1 MIFLSE
7 VELEI
12 NREAAGEELRMMIP
26 SGNKW
31 KATGKE
37 GLTTFT
43 SFAFPYLTNSRKRKE
58 TVNVRRADMA
68 VYNSKKA
75 NLTAA
80 RKERMN
86 LPITDGGYRISEFLS
101 HPFGIQAILNTG
113 SLQSFQSLD
122 ANTYRC
128 ILPKVELLNFEAA
141 PVLDLRV
148 SPSDEHCTVE
158 MISCKFQGSELVERQ
173 NDHFSAFMVNYMTWN
188 TNISEPFLEVDV
200 KLNLMLEIYTQP
212 LTLLPTS
219 AVESA
224 GNLVMQALLDRLVP
238 LLLEQLL
245 LDYNKWTN
253 QHRAIIP

>member
-1 MIFLSE
+1 
-7 VELEI
+7 
-12 NREAAGEELRMMIP
+12 
-26 SGNKW
+26 
-31 KATGKE
+31 
-37 GLTTFT
+37 
-43 SFAFPYLTNSRKRKE
+43 
-58 TVNVRRADMA
+58 MA

-75 NLTAA
+75 NLTAG
-80 RKERMN
+80 RKERMK

-101 HPFGIQAILNTG
+101 HPFGIQAMLNTR

-148 SPSDEHCTVE
+148 TPSDEDCTVE
-158 MISCKFQGSELVERQ
+158 MISCKVESTNFQGSELVERQ
-173 NDHFSAFMVNYMTWN
+173 NDRFSAFMMNYMTWN
-188 TNISEPFLEVDV
+188 TSASEPFLEVDV

-212 LTLLPTS
+212 FILLPTS

-224 GNLVMQALLDRLVP
+224 GNLVMQAVLDRLVP

-245 LDYNKWTN
+245 LDYNKWAN
-253 QHRAIIP
+253 QQPATIRG

>member
-1 MIFLSE
+1 
-7 VELEI
+7 
-12 NREAAGEELRMMIP
+12 MMVP

-43 SFAFPYLTNSRKRKE
+43 SFAFPYLTNSRKRNE
-58 TVNVRRADMA
+58 TVNVRRANMT

-80 RKERMN
+80 RKERMK
-86 LPITDGGYRISEFLS
+86 LPITDSGYRFSEFLS

-148 SPSDEHCTVE
+148 TPADEDCTVE

-212 LTLLPTS
+212 FTLLPTS

-253 QHRAIIP
+253 QHLAIIP